1 MVSKR
6 ERGYILT
13 MSYRKEVF
21 RSLSLVTQ
29 LGISIMVTVFMC
41 ILAGVLIDKYFGTST
56 LIIFL
61 VLGMCA
67 GGRNAYI
74 LANNV
79 LKENVREKEEADLL
93 KKEER
98 FNANNKQ
105 KN

>member
-1 MVSKR
+1 
-6 ERGYILT
+6 
-13 MSYRKEVF
+13 MSYKKEVF

-29 LGISIMVTVFMC
+29 LGISIMVPVFLC
-41 ILAGVLIDKYFGTST
+41 ILAGVFIDKHFGTST

-61 VLGMCA
+61 ILGMCA

-74 LANNV
+74 LATGV
-79 LKENVREKEEADLL
+79 LKENVREKEEADLI

-98 FNANNKQ
+98 LNANSKQ